1 MNKRLAV
8 AVAALGAAIVLAV
21 TGPASAYKPSVS
33 VSGEL
38 ETIFN
43 GGFTPTK
50 LSKTKLTPISFFI
63 SGEIKSRNPEEPHP
77 PAMKEFILEG
87 DKNTAVSVDGIP
99 VCQKGLLE
107 SQNSAGARKACG
119 PALIGTGKALAGI
132 KFPEQPEI
140 LANSEVLVFNG
151 GTHGG
156 TTTFYIHAY
165 ITVPTPAAIVT
176 VTKIKRIH
184 KGRYGVYSVS
194 TIPRIAGGAGSIKSF
209 SLKLNKGIVSAKCP
223 DGHLDAR
230 GEAIFAD
237 GNHLKASV
245 LRPCTGKG

>member
-1 MNKRLAV
+1 MTKRFAV
-8 AVAALGAAIVLAV
+8 AIAVLGAAVLLAV
-21 TGPASAYKPSVS
+21 TGPAAAYKPSIS
-33 VSGEL
+33 RSGDL

-43 GGFTPTK
+43 GGFSPTK
-50 LSKTKLTPISFFI
+50 LSKKKLTPIRFFI
-63 SGEIKSRNPEEPHP
+63 SGKIKSLDPEEPHP

-87 DKNTAVSVDGIP
+87 DRNTAVSVKGIP
-99 VCQKGLLE
+99 VCEPRKIQ
-107 SQNSAGARKACG
+107 SVNSAQARKACG

-140 LANSEVLVFNG
+140 DAPSALLVFNG
-151 GTHGG
+151 GTRGG

-184 KGRYGVYSVS
+184 KGRYGVYSIS
-194 TIPRIAGGAGSIKSF
+194 KIPKIAGGSGSIKSF

-223 DGHLDAR
+223 DGHLNAR
-230 GEAIFAD
+230 GEAIFVD
-237 GNHLKASV
+237 GNRLKAAV
-245 LRPCTGKG
+245 QRPCTGKG